1 MKRMLKNYNMHFSN
15 LHTISI
21 AFNNFSF
28 TPGACIATEG
38 LKPATETDLLYLKN
52 RITKQKINFGFKHQ
66 RHIKNKLYTPI
77 KATMCGFIR
86 KKKPTHIYTQNLQ
99 FPIRSGPI
107 LCDHYTHSKFK
118 RIII

>member
-1 MKRMLKNYNMHFSN
+1 MKRTLKNYNMHFSN

-38 LKPATETDLLYLKN
+38 LKPATATDLLYFKN

-66 RHIKNKLYTPI
+66 RHIKNKLYTY
-77 KATMCGFIR
+77 KSNHVWLHQ
-86 KKKPTHIYTQNLQ
+86 KKKPPHMYTQNLQ
-99 FPIRSGPI
+99 FPIRSGPT